1 MKIDILT
8 KKQIEKYLQI
18 SDPFL
23 MIDIGRD
30 IIPGKSANSIKY
42 LDNDW
47 FFECHL
53 KKENVMPGT
62 LQIEAMLQTLILALY
77 TLDIHA
83 DKLAF
88 VTEIKT
94 NLYSKV
100 TKESQLCIFSELKT
114 FNRGIA
120 FGVAYGM
127 CGEKIVCK
135 GEFKLISP
143 HLIPQLGFIK
153 K

>member
-8 KKQIEKYLQI
+8 KKEIEKYLQI

-53 KKENVMPGT
+53 KNELAMPGT
-62 LQIEAMLQTLILALY
+62 LQLEAMLQTLVLSLY
-77 TLDIHA
+77 TLEENIG
-83 DKLAF
+83 KLAF
-88 VTEIKT
+88 VTETRMKLLKKVSPNFTLKIET
-94 NLYSKV
+94 NIISNK
-100 TKESQLCIFSELKT
+100 
-114 FNRGIA
+114 RGIVIGT
-120 FGVAYGM
+120 GVGKIDEY
-127 CGEKIVCK
+127 IVCK
-135 GEFKLISP
+135 GEFKLILP
-143 HLIPQLGFIK
+143 HNLPKIK
-153 K
+153 II

>member
-8 KKQIEKYLQI
+8 KKEIEKYLQI

-53 KKENVMPGT
+53 KNELAMPGT
-62 LQIEAMLQTLILALY
+62 LQLEAMLQTLVLSLY
-77 TLDIHA
+77 TLEENLLLDQFILML
-83 DKLAF
+83 KL
-88 VTEIKT
+88 
-94 NLYSKV
+94 
-100 TKESQLCIFSELKT
+100 ELLLT
-114 FNRGIA
+114 
-120 FGVAYGM
+120 V
-127 CGEKIVCK
+127 
-135 GEFKLISP
+135 KL
-143 HLIPQLGFIK
+143 
-153 K
+153 